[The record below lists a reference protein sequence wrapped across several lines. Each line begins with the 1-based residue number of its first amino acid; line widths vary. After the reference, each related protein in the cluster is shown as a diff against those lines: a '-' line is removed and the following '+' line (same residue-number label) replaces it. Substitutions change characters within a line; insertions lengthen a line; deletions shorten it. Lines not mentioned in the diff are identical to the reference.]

1 MNREI
6 AVLASTALAVGALA
20 AASSDP
26 GPVTLRAPR
35 IAAAPDAPLDELAA
49 LDTVPESCWAELR
62 TKHIYF
68 AHQAVGGNIVRGLEE
83 AMRRRPSINIAV
95 LPVKNGTAVP
105 AEGAE
110 GDEKS
115 GRERKQDRKQDQKH
129 EGGKSFAPPS
139 AASFAQ
145 AGIVHG
151 ASGPDGDPE
160 EKIDAFARFLR
171 SPAAEMVDIAV
182 LKLCYADIERSTDID
197 KLLEHYANTVKL
209 VALERPNLRI
219 VHCTVPLKE
228 HERGAKAAM
237 KKLVGA
243 GSDAINAVRG
253 RYNDALRRKFAADE
267 ILDIASA
274 ESTRADGSR
283 VTFAVDGVHWPAL
296 ASEYTDDGGHLNA
309 KGQLVV
315 AREMLLALSRTCPKP
330 EAAKPTTD
338 VASEPT
344 EGSGR

>member
-6 AVLASTALAVGALA
+6 AVFAGTALALGALA

-26 GPVTLRAPR
+26 GPVLLRASATAEASGP
-35 IAAAPDAPLDELAA
+35 APSADELAA
-49 LDTVPESCWAELR
+49 LDTVPEACWSELR
-62 TKHIYF
+62 TRRIYF
-68 AHQAVGGNIVRGLEE
+68 AHQAVGGNIVRGIEE
-83 AMRRRPSINIAV
+83 IMRRRPSVNIAV
-95 LPVKNGTAVP
+95 MPVRNGAP
-105 AEGAE
+105 ATE
-110 GDEKS
+110 EKS
-115 GRERKQDRKQDQKH
+115 GGEEKSRRERKREQEREHDK
-129 EGGKSFAPPS
+129 GIAPPA

-145 AGIVHG
+145 PGIVHG
-151 ASGPDGDPE
+151 AIGPDGDPE

-171 SPAAEMVDIAV
+171 SPDAAQVDIAV
-182 LKLCYADIERSTDID
+182 LKLCYADIDRSTDVE

-219 VHCTVPLKE
+219 LHCTVPLKE

-243 GSDAINAVRG
+243 GSDAVNAVRG

-267 ILDIASA
+267 IVDIAAS

-283 VTFAVDGVHWPAL
+283 VTFAVDGVHWPSL
-296 ASEYTDDGGHLNA
+296 ASEYTDDGGHLNP
-309 KGQLVV
+309 KGQVVV
-315 AREMLLALSRTCPKP
+315 ARDMLLALSRTCPKP
-330 EAAKPTTD
+330 GEAKPSTD
-338 VASEPT
+338 VAAEPT

>member
-1 MNREI
+1 MHREI
-6 AVLASTALAVGALA
+6 AVFAGTALALGALA

-26 GPVTLRAPR
+26 GPVLLRAPVG
-35 IAAAPDAPLDELAA
+35 AAVADASIDDLAA
-49 LDTVPESCWAELR
+49 LDTVPEACWAELR

-83 AMRRRPSINIAV
+83 AMRRRPSINLAI
-95 LPVKNGTAVP
+95 LPVKNGTTVP
-105 AEGAE
+105 AEGG

-115 GRERKQDRKQDQKH
+115 KREQKR
-129 EGGKSFAPPS
+129 EQKRENEKPFAPPS

-160 EKIDAFARFLR
+160 EKIDMFARFLR
-171 SPAAEMVDIAV
+171 SPAAEQVDIAV

-197 KLLEHYANTVKL
+197 KLVEHYANTVKL
-209 VALERPNLRI
+209 LVLERPNLRI

-228 HERGAKAAM
+228 HEHGAKAAM

-243 GSDAINAVRG
+243 GGDAINAVRG
-253 RYNDALRRKFAADE
+253 RYNDALRRKYAADE
-267 ILDIASA
+267 ILDIAAA

-283 VTFAVDGVHWPAL
+283 VTFAVEGVHWPAL

-309 KGQLVV
+309 KGQLAV
-315 AREMLLALSRTCPKP
+315 AREMLLALSRTCTKP
-330 EAAKPTTD
+330 AETKPATG
-338 VASEPT
+338 VAIEPT